1 MASGEKFGLT
11 VDDFLARLNRKGTLS
26 PVSASTRKAYGSSL
40 REFAR
45 FLDGRQPTQD
55 LAQEWLQQLLDKGK
69 NPAAVANNGFALR
82 RYFADYLKEKD
93 VVILLPS
100 VESDTIP
107 DYLELE
113 EIDQLLVACRSP
125 METALVMVL
134 CDTGLRTS
142 ELLALTDGDIDWEG
156 GFIFAHR
163 EKTKKAGWIPIS
175 RRSLD
180 ALAEYLA
187 WRETSDKRLFPFEY
201 IDVWTWLKK
210 LGRRA
215 GMGSRVH
222 PHLFRHTAAAL
233 RRIAGNS
240 IEDIADLLG
249 HVRLDT
255 TRRYQNIKPKAMKQ
269 KLKPIF
275 VDEVEV
281 EDG

>member
-125 METALVMVL
+125 METALVPPFP
-134 CDTGLRTS
+134 
-142 ELLALTDGDIDWEG
+142 AHG
-156 GFIFAHR
+156 GSPPAHR
-163 EKTKKAGWIPIS
+163 RQLDRRYRGPPRSREAGYDAALPEHQTEGDEAEAQADLC
-175 RRSLD
+175 RRGGGGG
-180 ALAEYLA
+180 
-187 WRETSDKRLFPFEY
+187 
-201 IDVWTWLKK
+201 WLK
-210 LGRRA
+210 
-215 GMGSRVH
+215 
-222 PHLFRHTAAAL
+222 
-233 RRIAGNS
+233 
-240 IEDIADLLG
+240 
-249 HVRLDT
+249 
-255 TRRYQNIKPKAMKQ
+255 
-269 KLKPIF
+269 
-275 VDEVEV
+275 
-281 EDG
+281 